1 MIKNLRKV
9 LKMAKKMSLPV
20 AKAGGP
26 ASIAA
31 AIDGPDRISVSE
43 QKERRRYIAEDAL
56 RDIERAEKHKRDAS
70 LMKDVKA
77 MAKEKMA
84 SLKKIC

>member
-1 MIKNLRKV
+1 MV
-9 LKMAKKMSLPV
+9 KKHTLPV

-26 ASIAA
+26 VSTSA
-31 AIDGPDRISVSE
+31 AIEGPDRISVSE
-43 QKERRRYIAEDAL
+43 QNERRRYMAEDAL
-56 RDIERAEKHKRDAS
+56 RDIERAEKHKRDAK

-77 MAKEKMA
+77 VAKEKMA

>member
-1 MIKNLRKV
+1 
-9 LKMAKKMSLPV
+9 MAKKMSLPV

-26 ASIAA
+26 VSTAD
-31 AIDGPDRISVSE
+31 AIEGPDRISVSE
-43 QKERRRYIAEDAL
+43 QKERRRYMAEDAL

>member
-1 MIKNLRKV
+1 
-9 LKMAKKMSLPV
+9 MAKKMSLPV

-26 ASIAA
+26 VSTAN
-31 AIDGPDRISVSE
+31 AIEGPDRISVSE
-43 QKERRRYIAEDAL
+43 LKERRRYMAEDAL
-56 RDIERAEKHKRDAS
+56 RDIERAEKHKRDAA